1 MIPLDHGKQSVS
13 ELAHTKK
20 YMLPLRDQFRNRE
33 ISEIYFSR
41 SGLDLQAW
49 EEVSSDSQN
58 DRSQRRYIKGLGWNC
73 TLDSDRDSDDA
84 TANNE
89 QIKENES
96 ENLLIQK
103 S

>member
-13 ELAHTKK
+13 ELAYTKK

-73 TLDSDRDSDDA
+73 ILWIVTGIVMMLQLTMNRL
-84 TANNE
+84 
-89 QIKENES
+89 KKM
-96 ENLLIQK
+96 NLKIY
-103 S
+103 